1 MMTSPYDGYSRAPLR
16 VGLALVGSIDAV
28 LVALRVHE
36 IAPSERTHPFAPRV
50 LIGLHD
56 HPFALAALVALALVG
71 FAALATRRAVIAGS
85 LAGVVALAIL
95 EESHAALV
103 GGPMRNYFFSGA
115 LTLGWAFGTLYAR
128 GISGRV
134 LSQPVAGE
142 ERLAEMGSVG
152 VLAATYTGA
161 AVSKLLA
168 SGAGWL
174 DPNHLRAI
182 IVAQHRV
189 GDASVLGRMAAV
201 VVDHGVVAMS
211 LEIATLVVQL
221 GAILLVVSAR
231 SRVVWSAAL
240 LGFHLSVA
248 LLTGLVY
255 LEAMVLVLLF
265 GFPWPAVPRRPRT
278 PDAPLVVV
286 RSPRR
291 VLVVAS
297 TAIALVAALAALPP
311 VRGYTAMHHRSHGS
325 AMRPP

>member
-16 VGLALVGSIDAV
+16 LGLALVGSMDAV

-36 IAPSERTHPFAPRV
+36 IAPSERTHPFA
-50 LIGLHD
+50 
-56 HPFALAALVALALVG
+56 
-71 FAALATRRAVIAGS
+71 TRRAVVVGS
-85 LAGVVALAIL
+85 LTGIFALAVL

-128 GISGRV
+128 GVSGCA
-134 LSQPVAGE
+134 LTQPVAGE
-142 ERLAEMGSVG
+142 ERLAEFGSVG
-152 VLAATYTGA
+152 ALAATYTGA

-168 SGAGWL
+168 GGADWL

-182 IVAQHRV
+182 IVAQHPV
-189 GDASVLGRMAAV
+189 GDASVLGRMAAL

-211 LEIATLVVQL
+211 LEMATLVVQL
-221 GAILLVVSAR
+221 GAVLLMVSAR
-231 SRVVWSAAL
+231 TRVVWAVAL
-240 LGFHLSVA
+240 LGFHLCVA

-265 GFPWPAVPRRPRT
+265 GIPWPAILRRPRS
-278 PDAPLVVV
+278 PDAPFVVA

-291 VLVVAS
+291 VLAVAS
-297 TAIALVAALAALPP
+297 AAIALVAALAALPP
-311 VRGYTAMHHRSHGS
+311 VRAYTAMHHRPNGS
-325 AMRPP
+325 ATRPR